1 MGHWI
6 MDSLSIFI
14 LFLSESFYFIRRNS
28 FSSVFFMNP
37 WMCLY
42 LILGG
47 NYNSHFLSKE
57 VEVGTRVATK
67 SKNWRRE
74 IHIEELEGIG

>member
-1 MGHWI
+1 
-6 MDSLSIFI
+6 
-14 LFLSESFYFIRRNS
+14 
-28 FSSVFFMNP
+28 MNP